1 MKRKTIACVL
11 AMTLLC
17 GMFSSAFADSILP
30 SLKTVA
36 AAEAAV
42 NYGMRMSAAPT
53 STATLSDGSYQEMYF
68 GVTEDDYNNFGSILG
83 ELEYSVA
90 SVETTETGVDLELQK
105 GNISIELSY
114 DMAAGRLAMRYP
126 EGTQVEQ
133 PKPYDPF
140 EGYVRFAIGDTV
152 KIAGL
157 GEVTISD
164 VHLNEPVTVCYSKD
178 YSNDNSTDITNV
190 WLQGTFKNIDNKEF
204 SINEL
209 AGIHL
214 IYINEDNTYTYEL
227 SNGKYE
233 SATEG
238 IGMISSDNDNI
249 NIVRYFYSF
258 SHDPIFYSVKPL
270 EYFDFAAGFYHVPEE
285 VVTSDEGTL
294 AITFKFNGCDQDYVL
309 VLHENN

>member
-1 MKRKTIACVL
+1 MKRKMIACIL
-11 AMTLLC
+11 AMALLC

-36 AAEAAV
+36 AAEVAV
-42 NYGMRMSAAPT
+42 NYGMRMNAAPT
-53 STATLSDGSYQEMYF
+53 STTTLSDGSYQEIYS

-105 GNISIELSY
+105 GDISVELSY
-114 DMAAGRLAMRYP
+114 DVAAGKLAMRYP

-164 VHLNEPVTVCYSKD
+164 VHLNEPVTVCYFKD
-178 YSNDNSTDITNV
+178 YSNDDYFTDITNV

-227 SNGKYE
+227 SNGIYE
-233 SATEG
+233 SATG
-238 IGMISSDNDNI
+238 AIGMISSDNI
-249 NIVRYFYSF
+249 YIVRGFYSF
-258 SHDPIFYSVKPL
+258 SHDAIFYSVKPL